1 MRVGDFD
8 RAAYTCILESLLV
21 VGVGR
26 GNMEGKRP
34 QDECGNFDQNTSC
47 T

>member
-1 MRVGDFD
+1 MRVENFD
-8 RAAYTCILESLLV
+8 CAAYTYILEYLLV

-26 GNMEGKRP
+26 GSMEGKRP